1 MVSIIRFT
9 VKLLSF
15 DRTNALLANLT
26 SGEEGMPADLQG
38 FSLERIRRVGKSC
51 YQRNGHL
58 SPLFKSPS
66 HHYMTIFSLQNY
78 FKTSVKKRIFFGLLT
93 VRALTVSKCEHI
105 DPFFID

>member
-1 MVSIIRFT
+1 MVLQTQGHIE

-78 FKTSVKKRIFFGLLT
+78 FKTSVKKRIFFGQADCKGSD
-93 VRALTVSKCEHI
+93 RKQM
-105 DPFFID
+105 